1 MEEEKTQHQTSV
13 TGYLHNVSP
22 IRTSNKTKYFDM
34 QIQTG
39 EDEVK
44 FKIRREVLTLK
55 CNCNSLKICGAL
67 RDNYANQRTRI

>member
-44 FKIRREVLTLK
+44 RGVCFSPPRVQEFTKT
-55 CNCNSLKICGAL
+55 
-67 RDNYANQRTRI
+67 Q